1 MSRSIEWIT
10 LTKTQIP
17 SVQSVGL
24 SNASV
29 STTDMIV
36 ISLVVT
42 VGLIAFAVCMASA
55 LATTK
60 TNEQCNH
67 ESKSDT

>member
-1 MSRSIEWIT
+1 MR
-10 LTKTQIP
+10 TQTP
-17 SVQSVGL
+17 SVQSVDL

-36 ISLVVT
+36 ISLVAT
-42 VGLIAFAVCMASA
+42 VGLIAFAVCMVSV

-67 ESKSDT
+67 GSKSDTSR

>member
-42 VGLIAFAVCMASA
+42 VGLIAFAVCMVSV
-55 LATTK
+55 LATKTK
-60 TNEQCNH
+60 NEQCNH
-67 ESKSDT
+67 GSRSDT

>member
-1 MSRSIEWIT
+1 MRSIEWTT
-10 LTKTQIP
+10 LMRTQTP
-17 SVQSVGL
+17 SAPSVGL
-24 SNASV
+24 CNVSV

-42 VGLIAFAVCMASA
+42 VGLIAFAVCMVSV

>member
-1 MSRSIEWIT
+1 M
-10 LTKTQIP
+10 
-17 SVQSVGL
+17 QSVGL

-42 VGLIAFAVCMASA
+42 VGLIAFAVCMVSV
-55 LATTK
+55 LATKTK
-60 TNEQCNH
+60 NEQCNH
-67 ESKSDT
+67 GSRSDT

>member
-42 VGLIAFAVCMASA
+42 VGLIAFAVCMVSV

-67 ESKSDT
+67 GSRSDT